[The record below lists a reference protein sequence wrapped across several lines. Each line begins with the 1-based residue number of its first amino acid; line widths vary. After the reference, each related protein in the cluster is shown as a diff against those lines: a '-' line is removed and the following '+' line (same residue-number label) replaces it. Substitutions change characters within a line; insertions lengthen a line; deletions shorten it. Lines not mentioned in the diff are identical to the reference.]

1 MAAQLHAFAPTLRNQ
16 KYGPFFTNNDPFRG
30 IYDRLCAP
38 YAVPL
43 AGGGET
49 PSVVRNLA
57 ASSAR
62 ASRISTAF
70 VQAGQGKMRVML
82 QMDRVE
88 SQMGLDDS
96 VWTNRN
102 IIQLG
107 DLCQNQSVM
116 IELADYAWNMGPT
129 VRVGEHALNQTII
142 NGNPETTTV
151 GPFDAAD
158 AGTEL
163 VRGRKLSILPPPFVE
178 GLLAIAD
185 LTPMKAYVYVYARCV
200 AEGWLDSC
208 APLLDHLRC
217 AITVSVAGDDPAIWD
232 VNPPRAVLLDEVL
245 IQRRNHI
252 IMGDFP
258 ELDGRAATMQQ
269 NAVATE
275 IGGLRTDLRDQREAE
290 IRRRDVS
297 QAQVLKAYF
306 GETVLLQ
313 YMRIRQV
320 DSVDELPEDDLFK
333 LWASAKKNMHLA
345 ILQSRY
351 DQVKSLRQEE
361 GLQPFRFHEQG
372 NEGSAQDLA
381 FAFALVAGDGA
392 APRLSDIQTMAQP
405 TAEAPIL
412 LLHSRQQILRLELAV
427 CSLILR
433 YGKQVA
439 APHVDRAYI
448 ASASG
453 QTEPKRGQRVP
464 IPDMMDTLTAIEN
477 ENPWKPE
484 TPPAFLTALG
494 LQALAAVERPAAPP
508 ALGRMRL
515 QERVAPPAYVAPRL
529 PLPEPVFNNTQ
540 FNNRF
545 QPFKDSAATCRDIR
559 NTIGTGPGQA
569 RALPLSRIDQK
580 PMCLAFH
587 AKGVC
592 NPRCG
597 LIADHVP
604 YTNAQYD
611 ELFQWCQE
619 CFTPALPTSNNP
631 IPISTTTTRPPS
643 SATRQMPAIIQTD
656 QSADLAVGWEA
667 FVKSKRGRGDIGAL
681 NKPHPANR
689 LLHQYKVNGTPVR
702 FTTPPWTADQQIA
715 ALKRGPHP
723 SCSKHIEFLE
733 EEFVDM
739 MNKGQWARWVGDY
752 SFYGINK
759 ETVPLAA
766 TESMQFGTAFE
777 RFLRELL
784 LADPALGPIY
794 LSKTDVSDG
803 FYRIDIAPA
812 DVPKLGLLFPQE
824 GSVKP
829 DDQLVAL
836 PLVLPMGWT
845 LSPPVF
851 TTATETVAD
860 ITNAAINA
868 GDPFVPHPL
877 ENLASLHDEPI
888 LGNPAVLNDVKKPTM
903 ALNPSREPQ
912 RKERVVGAQVK
923 STPLVETL
931 YPTPLVETLAP
942 PDPQLQL
949 PPRDPC
955 LPTSTTHA
963 AYVDVF
969 VDDFFKMAQ
978 GEATRRRVRS
988 LLFHVLDSTFR
999 PNDFYDSNHRR
1010 EPNSIKKLRKGDCSW
1025 TQLKL
1030 ILGWIVDTA
1039 TMTIS
1044 LPPHRVERLAE
1055 ILASIP
1061 TTQKR
1066 TSVKNWHKI
1075 LGELRSMSLALP
1087 GSRHLFSQMQ
1097 NALSTGTKTRIAL
1110 KKGVHQA
1117 LEDFRWMHA
1126 NISDRPT
1133 RIAELVPLT
1142 PQALGYHDA
1151 SGSKGAGGAWFPTPD
1166 LVPRGDVTPNTPLLW
1181 RLPWPQDL
1189 IDKLVS
1195 DDNPTGTVTSAD
1207 FELAGGLLHLDALA
1221 HSYDIRERTVVS
1233 KTDNL
1238 NTMFWERKESCTTD
1252 SSPAYLLRL
1261 FGIHQRH
1268 HRYISRHDYQPG
1280 VSNQMADDA
1289 SRLFH
1294 LTDTQFLAYFNST
1307 YPQNTSYKIVSPRP
1321 EMISCVIL
1329 ALHRKTS
1336 TTGKSGFSSVI
1347 KWASTPYSKPS
1358 KTKYPSFKSS
1368 STTFDM
1374 DLVQPTNIT
1383 SSLAQLKSTYGDFD
1397 LITHSQ
1403 TQDGAEQVQ
1412 VQNHM
1417 TYLSLGAKD
1426 PRLTDGHNIDFRIR
1440 RMLNAY
1446 SKEDPPPNRVKPV
1459 PVQVL
1464 RNIMFIAKNSDD
1476 PALVMEAD
1484 MIAMAFFF
1492 LLRPGE
1498 YTATKSE
1505 STPFELK
1512 DVQLWLGCVRLNLE
1526 TATDAEILASTFGA
1540 LTFDKQKNSVR
1551 GEVIGHARSGD
1562 QDLCPVRCI
1571 ARRVVHLRRN
1581 HAAPNT
1587 PLATAFQA
1595 DGTTFRLKP
1604 AHITTTLKQAVTF
1617 LGPSALGFLPADV
1630 SARSLRAAGANALL
1644 CGGVDT
1650 DVIRLLGRW
1659 RSDEMLKY
1667 LHTSAEPLMRDY
1679 ARQMLTGG
1687 AFTLI
1692 PNQDC
1697 PSF

>member
-1 MAAQLHAFAPTLRNQ
+1 
-16 KYGPFFTNNDPFRG
+16 
-30 IYDRLCAP
+30 
-38 YAVPL
+38 
-43 AGGGET
+43 
-49 PSVVRNLA
+49 
-57 ASSAR
+57 
-62 ASRISTAF
+62 
-70 VQAGQGKMRVML
+70 
-82 QMDRVE
+82 
-88 SQMGLDDS
+88 
-96 VWTNRN
+96 
-102 IIQLG
+102 
-107 DLCQNQSVM
+107 
-116 IELADYAWNMGPT
+116 
-129 VRVGEHALNQTII
+129 
-142 NGNPETTTV
+142 
-151 GPFDAAD
+151 
-158 AGTEL
+158 
-163 VRGRKLSILPPPFVE
+163 
-178 GLLAIAD
+178 
-185 LTPMKAYVYVYARCV
+185 
-200 AEGWLDSC
+200 
-208 APLLDHLRC
+208 
-217 AITVSVAGDDPAIWD
+217 
-232 VNPPRAVLLDEVL
+232 
-245 IQRRNHI
+245 
-252 IMGDFP
+252 
-258 ELDGRAATMQQ
+258 
-269 NAVATE
+269 
-275 IGGLRTDLRDQREAE
+275 
-290 IRRRDVS
+290 
-297 QAQVLKAYF
+297 
-306 GETVLLQ
+306 
-313 YMRIRQV
+313 
-320 DSVDELPEDDLFK
+320 
-333 LWASAKKNMHLA
+333 
-345 ILQSRY
+345 
-351 DQVKSLRQEE
+351 
-361 GLQPFRFHEQG
+361 
-372 NEGSAQDLA
+372 
-381 FAFALVAGDGA
+381 
-392 APRLSDIQTMAQP
+392 
-405 TAEAPIL
+405 
-412 LLHSRQQILRLELAV
+412 
-427 CSLILR
+427 
-433 YGKQVA
+433 
-439 APHVDRAYI
+439 
-448 ASASG
+448 
-453 QTEPKRGQRVP
+453 
-464 IPDMMDTLTAIEN
+464 
-477 ENPWKPE
+477 
-484 TPPAFLTALG
+484 
-494 LQALAAVERPAAPP
+494 
-508 ALGRMRL
+508 
-515 QERVAPPAYVAPRL
+515 
-529 PLPEPVFNNTQ
+529 
-540 FNNRF
+540 
-545 QPFKDSAATCRDIR
+545 
-559 NTIGTGPGQA
+559 
-569 RALPLSRIDQK
+569 
-580 PMCLAFH
+580 
-587 AKGVC
+587 
-592 NPRCG
+592 
-597 LIADHVP
+597 
-604 YTNAQYD
+604 
-611 ELFQWCQE
+611 
-619 CFTPALPTSNNP
+619 
-631 IPISTTTTRPPS
+631 
-643 SATRQMPAIIQTD
+643 MPAIIQTD
-656 QSADLAVGWEA
+656 QSADLGKLIADDVVLLSAVGWEA

-739 MNKGQWARWVGDY
+739 MNKGQWVVLPYSVAKTLPGLRLSPPGVIDQRDRRPRWVGDY

-888 LGNPAVLNDVKKPTM
+888 LGNPAVLNDVKKSHHFHLQSSTM

-988 LLFHVLDSTFR
+988 LLFHALDSTFR

-1087 GSRHLFSQMQ
+1087 GSRHLFSQTQ

-1238 NTMFWERKESCTTD
+1238 NTMFWERKGSCTTD

-1321 EMISCVIL
+1321 EMISCVIS

-1336 TTGKSGFSSVI
+1336 SVECLLVEPPPRTPTGKSGFSSVI

-1368 STTFDM
+1368 STAFDM

-1383 SSLAQLKSTYGDFD
+1383 SSLAQLKSTYGH
-1397 LITHSQ
+1397 LHRR
-1403 TQDGAEQVQ
+1403 
-1412 VQNHM
+1412 
-1417 TYLSLGAKD
+1417 TYPWG
-1426 PRLTDGHNIDFRIR
+1426 PRT
-1440 RMLNAY
+1440 
-1446 SKEDPPPNRVKPV
+1446 
-1459 PVQVL
+1459 
-1464 RNIMFIAKNSDD
+1464 
-1476 PALVMEAD
+1476 
-1484 MIAMAFFF
+1484 
-1492 LLRPGE
+1492 
-1498 YTATKSE
+1498 
-1505 STPFELK
+1505 
-1512 DVQLWLGCVRLNLE
+1512 
-1526 TATDAEILASTFGA
+1526 LA
-1540 LTFDKQKNSVR
+1540 
-1551 GEVIGHARSGD
+1551 
-1562 QDLCPVRCI
+1562 
-1571 ARRVVHLRRN
+1571 
-1581 HAAPNT
+1581 
-1587 PLATAFQA
+1587 
-1595 DGTTFRLKP
+1595 
-1604 AHITTTLKQAVTF
+1604 
-1617 LGPSALGFLPADV
+1617 
-1630 SARSLRAAGANALL
+1630 
-1644 CGGVDT
+1644 
-1650 DVIRLLGRW
+1650 
-1659 RSDEMLKY
+1659 
-1667 LHTSAEPLMRDY
+1667 
-1679 ARQMLTGG
+1679 
-1687 AFTLI
+1687 
-1692 PNQDC
+1692 
-1697 PSF
+1697 